1 MSEID
6 AWNILSDL
14 SRGLN
19 AYRERNLNHGDI
31 QPASIFVLNDK
42 TLKLIDTCFMN
53 EHQSAFSRRYS
64 DFNYRSPFGP

>member
-53 EHQSAFSRRYS
+53 EH
-64 DFNYRSPFGP
+64 